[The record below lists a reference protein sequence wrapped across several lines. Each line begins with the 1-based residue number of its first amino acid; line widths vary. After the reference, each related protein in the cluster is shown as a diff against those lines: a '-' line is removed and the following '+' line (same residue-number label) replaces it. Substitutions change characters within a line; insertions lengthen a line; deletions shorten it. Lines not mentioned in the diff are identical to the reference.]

1 MEKKSVPVRNK
12 RDLTGKAKSLLFLTG
27 ILPSRQSCRRNR
39 LFRGNRVYGNDRNYC
54 RIDFIS
60 FPL

>member
-12 RDLTGKAKSLLFLTG
+12 RDLAGKAKSLLSLTG

-39 LFRGNRVYGNDRNYC
+39 PFRGNRVYGNDRNYS

>member
-12 RDLTGKAKSLLFLTG
+12 RDFTEKAKYLLFITG
-27 ILPSRQSCRRNR
+27 IITSRQYFSRNR
-39 LFRGNRVYGNDRNYC
+39 PFRGNRVYGNDRNYS

>member
-12 RDLTGKAKSLLFLTG
+12 RDLTEKAKSLLFLTG
-27 ILPSRQSCRRNR
+27 ILPSLQSCRRNR
-39 LFRGNRVYGNDRNYC
+39 PFRGNRVYGNDRNYS